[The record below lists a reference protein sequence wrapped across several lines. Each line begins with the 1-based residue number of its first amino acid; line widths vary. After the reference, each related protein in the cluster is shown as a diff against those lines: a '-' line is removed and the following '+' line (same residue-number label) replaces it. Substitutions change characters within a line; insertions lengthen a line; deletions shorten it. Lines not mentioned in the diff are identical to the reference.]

1 MIHGVQSANPCTLR
15 ILFNRYYPIEQCRFV
30 DRPEPGYDTKPG
42 MNTLRPTF
50 MLITMSLLTA
60 CGSEPPPP
68 RTVNEFVE
76 NPILLEATMV
86 HCAQDRSR
94 TKYDPECV
102 NAREAANKL
111 AVIDEEARKKSLQA
125 QFERKRKQLRRT
137 QEAAAGAR
145 QRAADERRRREEAE
159 YLGVFESTPGVD
171 GQVASGSTG
180 STIDPQQNS
189 GEQELAGNEPG
200 MVVGPAPEETDENA
214 ELDSMEQATD
224 IDAIREELKRRQD
237 STG

>member
-1 MIHGVQSANPCTLR
+1 MTRNLEM
-15 ILFNRYYPIEQCRFV
+15 F
-30 DRPEPGYDTKPG
+30 
-42 MNTLRPTF
+42 TLRPTF
-50 MLITMSLLTA
+50 LQLTLSMLAA

-68 RTVNEFVE
+68 RTVTEFVE

-86 HCAQDRSR
+86 RCAQDRSR
-94 TKYDPECV
+94 TKYNADCV

-111 AVIDEEARKKSLQA
+111 AVIDEESRKKSLHA

-137 QEAAAGAR
+137 QEAATKAR

-159 YLGVFESTPGVD
+159 YLGVFESAPGQE
-171 GQVASGSTG
+171 GQVAAGSI
-180 STIDPQQNS
+180 IDPEQNS
-189 GEQELAGNEPG
+189 VQHELSGNEPG
-200 MVVGPAPEETDENA
+200 MVIGPAPAETDENA
-214 ELDSMEQATD
+214 GPESTEQATD